1 MPRSS
6 RYRPPAAGEL
16 PGTLRRSCREA
27 QEVFL
32 KARED
37 AVRAHGEGDEADRA
51 AYVAL
56 KRTFAKRGDRWI
68 AKAEP
73 AA

>member
-6 RYRPPAAGEL
+6 RYGSRAAGEL

-27 QEVFL
+27 QLMFL
-32 KARED
+32 EAREE
-37 AVRAHGEGDEADRA
+37 AAKTHGEGDEAYRA
-51 AYVAL
+51 AYAVL
-56 KRTFAKRGDRWI
+56 KRYFEKCGDRWI
-68 AKAEP
+68 AKTEP

>member
-6 RYRPPAAGEL
+6 RYRPPAAGGL
-16 PGTLRRSCREA
+16 PGTLQRSGREA
-27 QEVFL
+27 QQVFL

-37 AVRAHGEGDEADRA
+37 AVRARGEGDEADRA
-51 AYVAL
+51 AYAAL
-56 KRTFAKRGDRWI
+56 KRKFEKRGDCWI